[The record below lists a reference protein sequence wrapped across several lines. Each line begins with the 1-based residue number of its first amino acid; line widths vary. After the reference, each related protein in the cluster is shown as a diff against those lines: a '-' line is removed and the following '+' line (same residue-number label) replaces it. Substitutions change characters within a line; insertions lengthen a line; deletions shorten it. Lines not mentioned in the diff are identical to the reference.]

1 MARPRYLTFCSEDIT
16 DQSAICDWA
25 SSREPRIRVPRGVA
39 VNAVVQ
45 VGRRAARVAGVAD
58 VAQDVAC
65 VNDVPLDECAE
76 AIEVGIVVPLE
87 PRPQDAYDLT
97 AEPIHPHACDDS
109 TRGADHRRSLWCEDV
124 DPLMSSA
131 ARPGRAP

>member
-1 MARPRYLTFCSEDIT
+1 MARPRYLTLCSEDIT
-16 DQSAICDWA
+16 DQSAICA
-25 SSREPRIRVPRGVA
+25 VA

-65 VNDVPLDECAE
+65 VNDVPLAECAE

-87 PRPQDAYDLT
+87 PRP
-97 AEPIHPHACDDS
+97 
-109 TRGADHRRSLWCEDV
+109 
-124 DPLMSSA
+124 
-131 ARPGRAP
+131 